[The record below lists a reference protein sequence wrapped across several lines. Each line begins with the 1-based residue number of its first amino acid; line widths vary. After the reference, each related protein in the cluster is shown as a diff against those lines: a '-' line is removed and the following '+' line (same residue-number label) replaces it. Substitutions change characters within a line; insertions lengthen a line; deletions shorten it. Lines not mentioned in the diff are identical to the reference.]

1 MASERQ
7 NMSEQEISIKARE
20 SELYHQPPDEFSKSV
35 KPFPVYLRE
44 TPAVPFSTT
53 TKVILWTVGI
63 VVALLFLAAL
73 WRLSRGHLARPPAK
87 MSRPV
92 ANTTRF

>member
-63 VVALLFLAAL
+63 VVALFSGRAAGVSAGTSPG
-73 WRLSRGHLARPPAK
+73 RRPK
-87 MSRPV
+87 
-92 ANTTRF
+92 

>member
-1 MASERQ
+1 
-7 NMSEQEISIKARE
+7 MSEQEISIKARE
-20 SELYHQPPDEFSKSV
+20 SELYHQPLPDEFSKAV

-63 VVALLFLAAL
+63 VVVLLFLAAL
-73 WRLSRGHLARPPAK
+73 WRVSRGHLAKPPAK
-87 MSRPV
+87 TSRPV
-92 ANTTRF
+92 ASTTRF